1 MSPDSGSRK
10 SEQVNMRFVSPWFL
24 FLRGCLWQSGNG
36 IAYTCAAAAV
46 AVGCR
51 RNRLSDYC
59 TSGRSAEYYL
69 LVGSASIRSVPL
81 HISSCCSQVTDHF
94 DLIQSTESYKA
105 VQLDSVCAFD
115 GDMHLCIPLATML
128 DGH

>member
-1 MSPDSGSRK
+1 MG
-10 SEQVNMRFVSPWFL
+10 
-24 FLRGCLWQSGNG
+24 LRTHVLLLLQLLSV
-36 IAYTCAAAAV
+36 AAATD
-46 AVGCR
+46 CR
-51 RNRLSDYC
+51 II